1 MPDEG
6 SGTEL
11 TSVWSVNSVGHLTV
25 DFLLTRKE
33 GQRYKSWSSENR
45 WSPVSKG
52 LGGQLCHMSGSYLPL
67 YGAENLMSPDFSKV

>member
-11 TSVWSVNSVGHLTV
+11 SSVWSVNSVGHLTV

-33 GQRYKSWSSENR
+33 GQRYKSWLRSSENR
-45 WSPVSKG
+45 WSPVSKV
-52 LGGQLCHMSGSYLPL
+52 LGGQLCHMSG
-67 YGAENLMSPDFSKV
+67 F